1 MQYFNFDYYR
11 YSIETIFWACP
22 KCTEKYCAALCDWV
36 HFDEMEDIQFFTLPV
51 CEGLKFL
58 FYLYE
63 DDGWK
68 SVDVGIDCL
77 GRQGN
82 NFIAFWVPLRDY
94 TTDVDAQP
102 ILIYL

>member
-1 MQYFNFDYYR
+1 
-11 YSIETIFWACP
+11 
-22 KCTEKYCAALCDWV
+22 
-36 HFDEMEDIQFFTLPV
+36 MEDIQFFVLPV

-77 GRQGN
+77 RRQGN